1 MISTTKKTTADKKIV
16 DPLAS
21 VKQLAKASDPDPRHA
36 AQVTKLALALF
47 DKLKGLHCLEAR
59 DRFLLGVTAMLHD
72 IGWARAAGGGHHK
85 HSRDMIMEA
94 ELPGLTEAERT
105 LCALTARYHTKAEPD
120 ASRHKRFG
128 KLSKKERAIVSWLAA
143 ILRVADGLDCTH
155 SGRVRIRGCD
165 LNKKSLTISL
175 IAAGGCAGEISGA
188 EKKSRFLGRMADRN
202 VIFGV

>member
-47 DKLKGLHCLEAR
+47 DKIKGLHCLEAR
-59 DRFLLGVTAMLHD
+59 DRFLLAVTAMLHD
-72 IGWARAAGGGHHK
+72 IGWGRAEGGGHHK

-94 ELPGLTEAERT
+94 ELQGLTEAERT

-120 ASRHKRFG
+120 ASRHKQIGRA
-128 KLSKKERAIVSWLAA
+128 SCRERV
-143 ILRVADGLDCTH
+143 
-155 SGRVRIRGCD
+155 
-165 LNKKSLTISL
+165 
-175 IAAGGCAGEISGA
+175 
-188 EKKSRFLGRMADRN
+188 
-202 VIFGV
+202 